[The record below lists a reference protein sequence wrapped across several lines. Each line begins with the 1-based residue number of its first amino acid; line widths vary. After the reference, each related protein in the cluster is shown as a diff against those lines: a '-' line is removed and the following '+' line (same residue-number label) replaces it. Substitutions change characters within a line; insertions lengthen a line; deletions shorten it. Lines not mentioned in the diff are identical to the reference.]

1 MRFLPVNL
9 NAIIVELC
17 NLDETLALFD
27 SLNASSISGVEEIIP
42 AAKTLLIRFRPNVI
56 AASQLAREINSR
68 NLNTRDRTTGKLVEI
83 PVYYTGEDLAEV
95 ADLLGITIKEVIKR
109 HTENEYTVAFT
120 GFAPGFAYLA
130 ANSDVLRVPRRMT
143 PRARLPAGSVGL
155 AGEFSGIYPQ
165 ASPGG
170 WQIIGI
176 TPERMWDLSR
186 NPPALLQPG
195 FRVRFRNQGKGTTI
209 TITKPESLIA
219 PTIDVI
225 SSQVDKR
232 PSLAILSTGIQTT
245 FQDLGRSGQAGLGIS
260 AAGALDKTALRSA
273 NRIVGNPSDS
283 ACLEIVE
290 GGLSFISHGNVII
303 SITGADCP
311 IVIQT
316 ASGQTFQAN
325 SYQPVDLS
333 EGDQVTLGTPKAG
346 VRSYLA
352 VRGGFAQQPIL
363 SSRSYDTLAHIGPKP
378 VATGDLLNILSVTRS
393 SAVSMDESPAF
404 NMPSPDDIVTLDIIL
419 GPRTDW
425 FTEEALFLLQ
435 NQLWQVTPQSN
446 RVGIRLNGDTPLSRF
461 NLEELPSEGTAVGAI
476 QVPANGQP
484 VLFLADHPLTG
495 GYPVIG
501 SVANYHLDLAGQIPI
516 NAHIRFNPINEFHEI
531 QEALTAYES

>member
-27 SLNASSISGVEEIIP
+27 SLNASPISGVEEIIP
-42 AAKTLLIRFRPNVI
+42 AARTVLIRFRPNII
-56 AASQLAREINSR
+56 AANQLAREISRR
-68 NLNTRDRTTGKLVEI
+68 NLNTRDRTIGKLVEI

-95 ADLLGITIKEVIKR
+95 ADILGITIKEVIKR

-120 GFAPGFAYLA
+120 GFAPGFAYLV
-130 ANSDVLRVPRRMT
+130 ANSDVLHVPRRMT

-195 FRVRFRNQGKGTTI
+195 FRVRFRDKSKGTTV
-209 TITKPESLIA
+209 TITKSESQIT

-232 PSLAILSTGIQTT
+232 PSLTILSTGIQTL

-260 AAGALDKTALRSA
+260 AAGALDKIALRSA
-273 NRIVGNPSDS
+273 NRIVGNPSAS

-290 GGLSFISHGNVII
+290 GGLSFVSHGHVII
-303 SITGADCP
+303 SVTGADCP

-316 ASGQTFQAN
+316 ASGQKFQAD

-333 EGDQVTLGTPKAG
+333 EGDKVTLATPKAG

-363 SSRSYDTLAHIGPKP
+363 ASLSYDTLAHIGPKP
-378 VATGDLLNILSVTRS
+378 VATGDLLNILPVTRN

-404 NMPSPDDIVTLDIIL
+404 NMPASDDIVTLDIIL

-425 FTEEALFLLQ
+425 FTEEALSLLQ
-435 NQLWQVTPQSN
+435 NQLWRVTPQSN
-446 RVGIRLNGDTPLSRF
+446 RVGIRLNGDTPLSRV
-461 NLEELPSEGTAVGAI
+461 NHEELPSEGTAVGAI
-476 QVPANGQP
+476 QVPASGQP

-495 GYPVIG
+495 GYPVIA
-501 SVANYHLDLAGQIPI
+501 SVASYHLDLAGQIPI

-531 QEALTAYES
+531 QAALTTHE